1 MSFFYKELRDYV
13 LTNYMSVS
21 VNHAPIKEV
30 NIDDEVIDEEIL
42 DEKMGEER
50 EPEGDKG
57 LEYTYLAD
65 DPLSREFS
73 FGRDI
78 NVQHVL
84 HLCIFKMNRV
94 LQLPFLEF
102 YLEKSTNVYEF
113 PHKPLD
119 SEPFKH
125 MLENLDQPH
134 IEPADEDNQE
144 SPVLQDQDG
153 EDIFIDQCFI
163 FFKEKVG
170 EVENLE
176 TMYKGFVE
184 KDEHI
189 FVVFDV
195 DQVDTS
201 QLKGLWATLDEI
213 IVKKTVANVE
223 VAPTTTDIFLE
234 NRVLANIKNDVGEN
248 LPYPTALY
256 LCDSREEG
264 GYRNSYYKE
273 GESSITHTTLIHE
286 RINHPKLKQIYLF
299 SETVLPADTLTS
311 EIKRYALYID
321 PENKIGGELETIPEV
336 PVVGFQEDGVDY
348 WSTKSPKYFAEII

>member
-13 LTNYMSVS
+13 LTNYMSISVS
-21 VNHAPIKEV
+21 HAPIKDV
-30 NIDDEVIDEEIL
+30 NIDDEIV
-42 DEKMGEER
+42 DEKMEEER
-50 EPEGDKG
+50 EPEEDK
-57 LEYTYLAD
+57 EPVAQYTYLAD

-78 NVQHVL
+78 NVDHTI
-84 HLCIFKMNRV
+84 HLCIFKMNQV

-119 SEPFKH
+119 PEPFKH

-134 IEPADEDNQE
+134 IEPTDEDNQDT
-144 SPVLQDQDG
+144 PVLQDQDA
-153 EDIFIDQCFI
+153 EDIFIDQCFL
-163 FFKEKVG
+163 FFKEKMG
-170 EVENLE
+170 EVENLDA
-176 TMYKGFVE
+176 MYKGFVE
-184 KDEHI
+184 KDGHI

-201 QLKGLWATLDEI
+201 QLKGVWATLDEI
-213 IVKKTVANVE
+213 IVKKTVANIE
-223 VAPTTTDIFLE
+223 VSPLTTDIFLE

-248 LPYPTALY
+248 LPYPTVLY
-256 LCDSREEG
+256 LCNSNEVG
-264 GYRNSYYKE
+264 AYRNSYYKE
-273 GESSITHTTLIHE
+273 GEGSITHTTLIHE
-286 RINHPKLKQIYLF
+286 RVDHGKLKQVYLF
-299 SETVLPADTLTS
+299 SETILPADTLTR

-321 PENKIGGELETIPEV
+321 PENKMGGEPDNIPEA
-336 PVVGFQEDGVDY
+336 PIVGFREDGVDY

>member
-1 MSFFYKELRDYV
+1 MSL
-13 LTNYMSVS
+13 S
-21 VNHAPIKEV
+21 VNREPVKNEEFV
-30 NIDDEVIDEEIL
+30 DEAQVLDEEV
-42 DEKMGEER
+42 R
-50 EPEGDKG
+50 EPVVPVESGPK
-57 LEYTYLAD
+57 YYYLDD
-65 DPLSREFS
+65 DPLSYEFS
-73 FGRDI
+73 LDRDLTKTYT
-78 NVQHVL
+78 L
-84 HLCIFKMNRV
+84 HLVLYKMNQV
-94 LQLPFLEF
+94 LPLPFLEF